1 MSFNLWERLKWFY
14 LFIYLISWHSNLTF
28 SFRGALYKDNRG
40 PTPAKTALELAEIR
54 SLFTAAAW
62 HFSLVTRLHLSGIR
76 RVWRALEG
84 EGHFP
89 FRGPALKDKTLLTAL
104 GNSENLAIICQT
116 KDQSDRGSEGILL
129 SWYHIRDVN
138 WFAIMCC
145 VRRSGLERGDKETSR
160 RRANSPHIVI
170 IKWNNL
176 IQTFIT
182 NLFLLFFLFPLWP
195 VPVLDL
201 ILV

>member
-1 MSFNLWERLKWFY
+1 MFSREQAHSWNFRKKNIYIPFYSFKSSGSSCSSSYYIILWAKMSFNLWERLKWFY

-104 GNSENLAIICQT
+104 SNSENLAIICQT
-116 KDQSDRGSEGILL
+116 KERARG
-129 SWYHIRDVN
+129 YY
-138 WFAIMCC
+138 
-145 VRRSGLERGDKETSR
+145 
-160 RRANSPHIVI
+160 
-170 IKWNNL
+170 
-176 IQTFIT
+176 
-182 NLFLLFFLFPLWP
+182 
-195 VPVLDL
+195 
-201 ILV
+201 